1 MVGYLTSFVHL
12 FQIKMRLA
20 LFQVALSV
28 FYILFSFYQLHF
40 ELSDFI
46 DVIFFILLFHFTA
59 YETLPIPIDSFQGLE
74 LCSPSL
80 VGPTSPYDG
89 MDCGEIDAGELL
101 DSMPSPPA
109 GENQAAAWYDT
120 DL

>member
-1 MVGYLTSFVHL
+1 
-12 FQIKMRLA
+12 
-20 LFQVALSV
+20 
-28 FYILFSFYQLHF
+28 
-40 ELSDFI
+40 
-46 DVIFFILLFHFTA
+46 
-59 YETLPIPIDSFQGLE
+59 
-74 LCSPSL
+74 
-80 VGPTSPYDG
+80 

>member
-1 MVGYLTSFVHL
+1 M
-12 FQIKMRLA
+12 
-20 LFQVALSV
+20 
-28 FYILFSFYQLHF
+28 
-40 ELSDFI
+40 
-46 DVIFFILLFHFTA
+46 FHFTA

-80 VGPTSPYDG
+80 VGPTSPYE
-89 MDCGEIDAGELL
+89 MDMDVGEINAGELL